1 MSNEHPTLGN
11 GKICYLDIPALNIE
25 TSAAFYQRVFHWNI
39 RKRGDGSTSFDD
51 AVAEVSGTWTLNR
64 KPAEPG
70 VMIYI
75 MVLDAEQTVKDIV
88 AHGGTITQPIDMDA
102 RERTAAFKDPAG
114 NIFGIYQDRG

>member
-11 GKICYLDIPALNIE
+11 GKICYLEIPALNIE
-25 TSAAFYQRVFHWNI
+25 TSADFYQRVFHWNI
-39 RKRGDGSTSFDD
+39 RKRGDGSVSFDD
-51 AVAEVSGTWTLNR
+51 AVTEVSGTWTLNR

-70 VMIYI
+70 VLIYI
-75 MVLDAEQTVKDIV
+75 MVSDAEQTVKDIV
-88 AHGGTITQPIDMDA
+88 AQGGTIVQPIDKDA